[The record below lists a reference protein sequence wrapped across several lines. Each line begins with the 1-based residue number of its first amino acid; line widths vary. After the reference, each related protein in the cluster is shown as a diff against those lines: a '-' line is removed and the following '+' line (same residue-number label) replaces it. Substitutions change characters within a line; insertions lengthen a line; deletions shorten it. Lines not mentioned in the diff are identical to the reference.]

1 MKKPIQVLVADD
13 HRLFRQGLI
22 ALLHTREDLVT
33 VVGEATNGHEAVDR
47 TLWLRPDVV
56 LMDIYMPRL
65 DGLQAAREILRSM
78 PEISIIMLTSSE
90 QEEHLFEAIR
100 LGACGYLLKTL
111 DAGELFELL
120 QCVSI
125 GEAALTKAMATQILH
140 GLQRNFLN
148 SHPNHFTLTDREMD
162 VLHLIASGK
171 TNSEIS
177 EDLCISVNTVKIH
190 LHNVLTKLQVEN
202 RTQAATYAIQAG
214 LVAPT
219 LSEIR
224 SE

>member
-22 ALLHTREDLVT
+22 ALLNTREDLVT
-33 VVGEATNGHEAVDR
+33 IVGEATNGREAVDR
-47 TLWLRPDVV
+47 TLMLRPDVV
-56 LMDIYMPRL
+56 LMDIYMPHL

-78 PEISIIMLTSSE
+78 PRISIIMLTSSE
-90 QEEHLFEAIR
+90 QEEHLLEAIR

-120 QCVSI
+120 HCVSS
-125 GEAALTKAMATQILH
+125 GEAALTRAMATQILH
-140 GLQRNFLN
+140 GVHRNFSN
-148 SHPNHFTLTDREMD
+148 SHSNHFTLTEREMD
-162 VLHLIASGK
+162 VLYLIASGK
-171 TNSEIS
+171 TNPEIS
-177 EDLCISVNTVKIH
+177 EGLCISVNTVKIH
-190 LHNVLTKLQVEN
+190 LHNILTKLQVEN

-224 SE
+224 NE

>member
-1 MKKPIQVLVADD
+1 MKKPIRVLVADD
-13 HRLFRQGLI
+13 HCLFRQGLI
-22 ALLHTREDLVT
+22 ALLNSREDLVT
-33 VVGEATNGHEAVDR
+33 VVGEATNGREAIDR

-56 LMDIYMPRL
+56 LMDIYMPHL

-78 PEISIIMLTSSE
+78 PGISIIMLTSSE
-90 QEEHLFEAIR
+90 QEEHLLEAIR

-111 DAGELFELL
+111 DAKELFELL
-120 QCVSI
+120 CSVSA

-140 GLQRNFLN
+140 GLQRNYLS
-148 SHPNHFTLTDREMD
+148 SHSNHFTLTEREMD
-162 VLHLIASGK
+162 VLYLIASGK
-171 TNSEIS
+171 TNPEIS

-190 LHNVLTKLQVEN
+190 LHNILTKLQVDN

-224 SE
+224 NE